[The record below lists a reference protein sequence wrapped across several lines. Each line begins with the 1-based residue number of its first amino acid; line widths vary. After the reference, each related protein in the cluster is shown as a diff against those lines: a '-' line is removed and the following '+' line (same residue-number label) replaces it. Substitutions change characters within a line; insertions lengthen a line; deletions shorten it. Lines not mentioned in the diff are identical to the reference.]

1 MIDRELFSKAIYD
14 EQSQLEEREIS
25 SFIGAVTELFGLE
38 EARVAEREWLEE
50 ESLIDAPPRSIERD
64 WQSVTVAAFA
74 RLAGRI
80 PIADRVWLSAS
91 SKLQSRT

>member
-1 MIDRELFSKAIYD
+1 MIDRELFSKTIYD

-25 SFIGAVTELFGLE
+25 AFIGAVTELFGLE

-64 WQSVTVAAFA
+64 WQSVTVAALA

-80 PIADRVWLSAS
+80 PASDSVWLSAS
-91 SKLQSRT
+91 SKLQRRM